1 MIYTVTLNP
10 ALDYIINVEKLR
22 FDDINRS
29 VGEKIFYG
37 GKGINVSVIL
47 NRLGVDNVALGFL
60 GGFSGEKLK
69 SLLQKD
75 DINCDFNRI
84 NGETRINVKIKT
96 DKEIDINAIGPN
108 VTEWEIEELLQ
119 KIDTLKDG
127 DYLVLAGSVPKA
139 IPEDIYVRILERL
152 KDKDI
157 RFVVDT
163 TGNSLLEILKYKP
176 FLIKPNHHELGDLFG
191 VKTETEEEI
200 IEYANKL
207 KSMGAQNVLVSRAG
221 DGAILVDRN
230 GEVSKAPRIEGKLI
244 SSVGC
249 GDSMV
254 AGFIAGYIKENN
266 YEYALRLGTACGSA
280 TAFSEGL
287 ATTDKINFVLT
298 HGFNK

>member
-10 ALDYIINVEKLR
+10 ALDYIMNVEKLR

-176 FLIKPNHHELGDLFG
+176 FLVKPNHHELGDLFG
-191 VKTETEEEI
+191 VKTETEVEI

-254 AGFIAGYIKENN
+254 AGFIAGYLKENN

>member
-75 DINCDFNRI
+75 DVNCDFNRI

-96 DKEIDINAIGPN
+96 DKEIDINALGPN